1 MRIRG
6 RALIAAAT
14 MALSMVGCGGGG
26 DDVAAGPGPVG
37 LWNGTTNE
45 TTNGTTTS
53 RPATALTLGDGTYW
67 LLYSGLPGGSVLPGG
82 FVQGHLS
89 SSSSMAFSSSD
100 MRDFNFE
107 DTGVTFGSLTG
118 VYVPRTSIQVGAA
131 YSDGTQRGFSGTYD
145 ALNERRASLTELA
158 GTYTG
163 QVLLSSGDQSGS
175 VTIGTD
181 GAVVGNAGGCAV
193 TGRATARTD
202 AYAYS
207 LALRF
212 GPAPCYFA
220 GQSFTGIAVFDPG
233 TNQLIAA
240 SPNAA
245 RSDGILFVGT
255 KPN

>member
-26 DDVAAGPGPVG
+26 DDVEAGPGPVG

-67 LLYSGLPGGSVLPGG
+67 LLYSGLPGG

-107 DTGVTFGSLTG
+107 GTGVTFGSLTG
-118 VYVPRTSIQVGAA
+118 FYVPRTSIQVGAA

-145 ALNERRASLTELA
+145 ASNERRASLTELA
-158 GTYTG
+158 GTYSG
-163 QVLLSSGDQSGS
+163 QVVLSSGGQSGS
-175 VTIGTD
+175 VTVGPD
-181 GAVVGNAGGCAV
+181 GAVVGSAGGCTV
-193 TGRATARTD
+193 TGSAAARTD
-202 AYAYS
+202 AYAYN